1 MLKHKCAN
9 MTIVYDL
16 YGVEARDCFNT
27 TEQEHRIVVQDTQ
40 HNYSLHE

>member
-27 TEQEHRIVVQDTQ
+27 EQEHRIVVQDTQ